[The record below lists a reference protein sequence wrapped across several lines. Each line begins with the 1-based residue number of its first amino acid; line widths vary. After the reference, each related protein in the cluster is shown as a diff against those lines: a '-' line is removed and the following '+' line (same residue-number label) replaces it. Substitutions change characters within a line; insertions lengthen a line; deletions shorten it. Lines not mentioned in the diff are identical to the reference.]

1 MFWELKSL
9 GKSACCIDLQVIHLH
24 SKYCEIETVRLC
36 AHNYTIHR
44 WAQRGGHSCWGEEE
58 NIGDTRRAK
67 PVGPLQQGTPKM
79 SSDHDVGHTRT
90 EHNGEQ
96 MDSCL
101 RVLSQIHAHCTDMF
115 WFLSYLY
122 IIWYVLIMW
131 SMCSRADSG
140 IPCGHIENSALGN
153 SKKRVLWSGWL
164 YGLCFVILF
173 RTFFLQF

>member
-24 SKYCEIETVRLC
+24 SKYFEIETVRIG

-44 WAQRGGHSCWGEEE
+44 WAQRGRHSCWGEEE

-67 PVGPLQQGTPKM
+67 PVGPLQQGTPASPKM
-79 SSDHDVGHTRT
+79 SSDHDVGRTHT

-131 SMCSRADSG
+131 SMCSR
-140 IPCGHIENSALGN
+140 
-153 SKKRVLWSGWL
+153 
-164 YGLCFVILF
+164 
-173 RTFFLQF
+173 LQNLQSR

>member
-9 GKSACCIDLQVIHLH
+9 GKSACCIDLQVIHLN
-24 SKYCEIETVRLC
+24 SKYCEIETVRIG

-79 SSDHDVGHTRT
+79 SSDHDVGHTHT

-101 RVLSQIHAHCTDMF
+101 RVFSQIHAEIHEICFDFFLTYILYDMF
-115 WFLSYLY
+115 WLCDRC
-122 IIWYVLIMW
+122 VVD
-131 SMCSRADSG
+131 CKTCRADSG
-140 IPCGHIENSALGN
+140 IPCGHIENSAWELT
-153 SKKRVLWSGWL
+153 V
-164 YGLCFVILF
+164 
-173 RTFFLQF
+173 T